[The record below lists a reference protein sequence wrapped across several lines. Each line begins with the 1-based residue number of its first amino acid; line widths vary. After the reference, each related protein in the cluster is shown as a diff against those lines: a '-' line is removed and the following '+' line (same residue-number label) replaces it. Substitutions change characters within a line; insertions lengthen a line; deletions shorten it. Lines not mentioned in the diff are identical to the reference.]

1 MQNCKALTDIDSRNT
16 QIQKYTCIISRTNT
30 NTTLLRTDKTETQEF
45 GRANKPNLLLMLIH
59 LRDDTIVILGIVY
72 DVSPYGKLAKLK

>member
-16 QIQKYTCIISRTNT
+16 QIQKYMCIIPRTNT
-30 NTTLLRTDKTETQEF
+30 NTTTTDKTETQEF
-45 GRANKPNLLLMLIH
+45 GRANKPNLLLMIIH

-72 DVSPYGKLAKLK
+72 DFQPYGKLAKLK

>member
-16 QIQKYTCIISRTNT
+16 QIQKYSRILSRTNT

-45 GRANKPNLLLMLIH
+45 GRANKPNLLLMIIH

-72 DVSPYGKLAKLK
+72 DFQPYGKLAKLK